1 MHLRH
6 FAIVLSVVAALT
18 APAAAA
24 PAAARR
30 LDPDAAF
37 LRTAHQGN
45 LAQMALGRITV
56 GKATS
61 PAIRRLGARF
71 AADSARLDRAVRA
84 AAYSLDIELDEEPN
98 ATVQQSIAVY
108 RSAPDADFDQFFV
121 SSQAML
127 HDKAARLVRAEL
139 NDGDEV
145 PARRIAQ
152 RTLVVIRKHRAVLG
166 HFGQ

>member
-1 MHLRH
+1 MFSRYLL
-6 FAIVLSVVAALT
+6 AAVTVTAALLAPATT
-18 APAAAA
+18 AP
-24 PAAARR
+24 AARR

-45 LAQMALGRITV
+45 LAQIALGRITV
-56 GKATS
+56 RRATD

-71 AADSARLDRAVRA
+71 AADSVRLDLAVRA
-84 AAYSLDIELDEEPN
+84 AARSLDIELDQEPN
-98 ATVQQSIAVY
+98 STVQQSIMVY

-127 HDKAARLVRAEL
+127 HDQAARVVRTEL

-145 PARRIAQ
+145 AARRIAQ
-152 RTLVVIRKHRAVLG
+152 RTLTVIRKHRAVLG